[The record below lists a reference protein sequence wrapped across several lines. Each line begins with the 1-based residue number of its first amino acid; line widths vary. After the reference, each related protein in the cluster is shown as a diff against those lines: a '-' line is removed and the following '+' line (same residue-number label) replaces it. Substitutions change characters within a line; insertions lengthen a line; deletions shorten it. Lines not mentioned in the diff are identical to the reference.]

1 MKTKPLVETNPYLK
15 DSVTMRDLIAHSVK
29 TSCGVEGIKIN
40 PNAQQLVITTRREK
54 RIYKTDK

>member
-1 MKTKPLVETNPYLK
+1 MKTKALVETNPYLK
-15 DSVTMRDLIAHSVK
+15 DPHTMRELVAQSVK
-29 TSCGVEGIKIN
+29 TSCGVEGIRVN